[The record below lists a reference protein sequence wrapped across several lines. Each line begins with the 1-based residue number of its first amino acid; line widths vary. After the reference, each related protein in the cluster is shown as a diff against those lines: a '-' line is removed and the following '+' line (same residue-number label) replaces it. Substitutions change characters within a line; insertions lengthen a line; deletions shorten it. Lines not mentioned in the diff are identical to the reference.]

1 MLESA
6 PMELIRDLIE
16 WVANEPLSA
25 LATVFPYLLLG
36 LVGLYMLWLLIGYL
50 RVSQV
55 GIADSQPR
63 GPVVTLPGRSED
75 EAQPELGVAPRG
87 VPYCAFDGLQ
97 YPAGATFCAKCE
109 RDLSLD
115 CVNCGATLLASDA
128 SCYRCGT
135 RTGAADAA
143 LAG

>member
-1 MLESA
+1 
-6 PMELIRDLIE
+6 MELIRDIIE
-16 WVANEPLSA
+16 WVSSESLGAI
-25 LATVFPYLLLG
+25 ATLFPWMLVG
-36 LVGLYMLWLLIGYL
+36 LVGLYLLWLVVGYL

-55 GIADSQPR
+55 GISDGRAPS
-63 GPVVTLPGRSED
+63 PVVALPGPTADD
-75 EAQPELGVAPRG
+75 EASALGEAPRG

-97 YPAGATFCAKCE
+97 YPAGARFCAKCE

-115 CVNCGATLLASDA
+115 CVNCGATLTAGDA

>member
-1 MLESA
+1 
-6 PMELIRDLIE
+6 MELIRDVIE
-16 WVANEPLSA
+16 WVSSESLGAI
-25 LATVFPYLLLG
+25 ATLFPWMLVG
-36 LVGLYMLWLLIGYL
+36 LVGLYVLWLLVGYL

-55 GIADSQPR
+55 GLADSHVAAPA
-63 GPVVTLPGRSED
+63 VALPGPTSDD
-75 EAQPELGVAPRG
+75 EAAVLGEAPRG
-87 VPYCAFDGLQ
+87 VPYCSFDGLQ
-97 YPAGATFCAKCE
+97 YPAGARFCAKCE

-115 CVNCGATLLASDA
+115 CVNCGATLTAGDA